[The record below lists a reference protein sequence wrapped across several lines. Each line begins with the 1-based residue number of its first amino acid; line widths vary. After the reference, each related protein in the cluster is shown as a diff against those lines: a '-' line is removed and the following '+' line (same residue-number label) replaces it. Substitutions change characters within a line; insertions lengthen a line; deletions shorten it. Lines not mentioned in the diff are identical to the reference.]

1 MISIKKNRSGHT
13 KYRIKKSPTDWIAKV
28 VAIALTAFFALVCVL
43 PMWHVLAASFSDPIE
58 YSLYDGFLFWPI
70 SYSLEGFELLFS
82 YNNLW
87 SSYLNTVI
95 YTVGATSLGLLLDLL
110 AAYVLSRKNVM
121 LKRVLMVFIIITM
134 LFNGGV
140 IPLYLVVR
148 SLGLTNTRWAMII
161 PACCNAMSIIM
172 LKNGMESVNDAI
184 CEAAQIDGAGHVR
197 ILWQIMLPL
206 TTAFIATVVLFNG
219 IGHWNSWVNASMF
232 ISASHKDLYPLQLI
246 MRDILIDNST
256 EGVVSPSGYP
266 LEFYLPSLRVVM
278 VVVGSLP
285 LIIMYPFV
293 QKYFEKGIII
303 GGVKG

>member
-1 MISIKKNRSGHT
+1 MAVIKKAPS
-13 KYRIKKSPTDWIAKV
+13 DIAAK
-28 VAIALTAFFALVCVL
+28 IAAYVLTAGFALLCIL
-43 PMWHVLAASFSDPIE
+43 PMWHVIMASLSDPIQLAIYE
-58 YSLYDGFLFWPI
+58 GFLFKPLKF
-70 SYSLEGFELLFS
+70 SFEGYKLLFS
-82 YNNLW
+82 YHNPW
-87 SSYLNTVI
+87 RSYFNTVV
-95 YTVGATSLGLLLDLL
+95 YTVSATTLGLVLDLL
-110 AAYVLSRKNVM
+110 AAYVLSRKNLM
-121 LKRVLMVFIIITM
+121 FKRALTVFIIVTM

-148 SLGLTNTRWAMII
+148 TLNLTNTMGAMII

-172 LKNGMESVNDAI
+172 LKNGMESINDAI
-184 CEAAQIDGAGHVR
+184 GEAAQIDGAGHVR
-197 ILWQIMLPL
+197 ILWQIMIPL
-206 TTAFIATVVLFNG
+206 TTSFMATVILFNA

-246 MRDILIDNST
+246 MRDILISNST

-266 LEFYLPSLRVVM
+266 ITFYLASLRVVM

-285 LIIMYPFV
+285 LIILYPFM

>member
-1 MISIKKNRSGHT
+1 MSVIR
-13 KYRIKKSPTDWIAKV
+13 KSPSDIIAKI
-28 VAIALTAFFALVCVL
+28 VAILMTAFFAIVCVL
-43 PMWHVLAASFSDPIE
+43 PMWHVLMASFSDPIQL
-58 YSLYDGFLFWPI
+58 SLYEGFLFKPI
-70 SYSLEGFELLFS
+70 KFSTEGYSLLFS
-82 YNNLW
+82 YSGLW
-87 SSYLNTVI
+87 RSYLNTVI
-95 YTVGATSLGLLLDLL
+95 YTVCATGLGLLLDLL

-121 LKRVLMVFIIITM
+121 FKRALMVFIIITM

-148 SLGLTNTRWAMII
+148 SLGLTNTMWAMII

-206 TTAFIATVVLFNG
+206 TTSFIATVVLFNA

-232 ISASHKDLYPLQLI
+232 ISKSHKELYPLQLI
-246 MRDILIDNST
+246 MRDILINNSA
-256 EGVVSPSGYP
+256 EGVLSPSGYP
-266 LEFYLPSLRVVM
+266 ITFYLASLRVVM

-285 LIIMYPFV
+285 LIILYPFV
-293 QKYFEKGIII
+293 QKFFEKGIII